1 MPNRLK
7 MAEHQAILGLAHLG
21 WSYRR
26 IAKELGVDLDTVS
39 RHVKAAVEAMPGEA
53 GAKSA
58 TGGEGPPAAGD
69 DSPRAGPPAPNAA
82 IVTAGSADG
91 RAGPGGSDAA
101 ISITGSERLPAEG
114 KPAAGRHSH
123 CEPWRAVIVQGLEQ
137 GLTARRIWQ
146 DLKTDHG
153 FGGDYQSVQR
163 FVHKLRGRAPL
174 PYRRMEC
181 EAGAEAQVD
190 FGKGA
195 PVVTPDGKRTRPHL
209 FRVVLSCSRK
219 AYSEVVARQTTEA
232 FLRCVEN
239 AFAYFGGVPRTLV
252 SDNLKAAVIHPDWYD
267 PDLNPKIQEFA
278 RHYGTVVLPTRPRTP
293 RHKGK
298 VERGVGYAQCNALKG
313 RTFASLAEQNRFLA
327 QWESTIADTR
337 IHGTTR
343 QQVGKA
349 FQEVEKPALLPLPP
363 SRFPCFQEAQR
374 IVNRDGHAEVA
385 KAYYSAP
392 PEFVGRTVWAR
403 WDGHVVRLFDHNLRQ
418 IAVHAQR
425 EPGRF
430 ATDDRHILPEKRG
443 GIERGAAWWM
453 DKAAAIGP
461 HAGRWAEGVLS
472 QRGIHALRVVMGLV
486 GLTRRHPANAIE
498 RACRVAQSHG
508 CQRLRDIRNL
518 LKRGE
523 SAAAQEPFE
532 FAAEHPLIRPLSDYS
547 KLVQT
552 AFERTPL

>member
-26 IAKELGVDLDTVS
+26 IAKELGVDRDTVS
-39 RHVKAAVEAMPGEA
+39 RHVKAAAEDKPVAC
-53 GAKSA
+53 
-58 TGGEGPPAAGD
+58 GEGLSGSGND
-69 DSPRAGPPAPNAA
+69 RCSAGPPDPNAA
-82 IVTAGSADG
+82 IVIAGSGPVGLDPNAANVI
-91 RAGPGGSDAA
+91 AGSPV
-101 ISITGSERLPAEG
+101 PAEQVQSAG
-114 KPAAGRHSH
+114 FPPAFGRHSR
-123 CEPWRAVIVQGLEQ
+123 CEPWRAVILQALEQ
-137 GLTARRIWQ
+137 GLTAKRIWQ
-146 DLKTDHG
+146 DLKADHA
-153 FGGDYQSVQR
+153 FDGDYQSVQR
-163 FVHKLRGRAPL
+163 FVHKLGSRCPL

-195 PVVTPDGKRTRPHL
+195 PVVPAGCGKRTRPHL
-209 FRVVLSCSRK
+209 FRIVLSCSRK
-219 AYSEVVARQTTEA
+219 AYSEVVTRQTTEQ
-232 FLRCVEN
+232 FIRCIEN
-239 AFAYFGGVPRTLV
+239 AFVHFGGVPKTLV
-252 SDNLKAAVIHPDWYD
+252 IDNLKAAVSQADWYD
-267 PDLNPKIQEFA
+267 PQLNPKIAQFA
-278 RHYGTVVLPTRPRTP
+278 RHYGTVILPTRPRTP

-313 RTFASLAEQNRFLA
+313 RTFASLAEQNRFLSE
-327 QWESTIADTR
+327 WESAVADTR

-343 QQVGKA
+343 KQVGRA
-349 FQEVEKPALLPLPP
+349 FEELEKPALLPLPP
-363 SRFPCFQEAQR
+363 GRFPCFQEALR
-374 IVNRDGHAEVA
+374 TVNRDGHVEVA

-403 WDGHVVRLFDHNLRQ
+403 WDGHVVRLFDQNLRQ

-430 ATDDRHILPEKRG
+430 ATDDRHIVPEKRG

-453 DKAAAIGP
+453 NKASCIGP
-461 HAGRWAEGVLS
+461 YAGQWAEGVLN

-486 GLTRRHPANAIE
+486 GLTRRHPAGHIE
-498 RACRVAQSHG
+498 HACRVAQSHG
-508 CQRLRDIRNL
+508 AHRLRDIRNL
-518 LKRGE
+518 LKRGQ
-523 SAAAQEPFE
+523 SAAAQQPFE

-547 KLVQT
+547 KLIQI